1 MSSSTKVHVLL
12 LGVVLLQLLCWFHC
26 SAEAFVSPSRSSSF
40 RLTTKSSTSLGAQS
54 NSEHHEV
61 IIVGGGTAGLFT
73 AKRLQQAGIQ
83 DVIVLEARP
92 FVGGR
97 VQTTRDDDDSV
108 LFNDFAWR
116 VGEKNAKMIA
126 LAKELD
132 IELIPQTTPEC
143 QSAECK
149 HGVLS
154 DMGCDKDAKQE
165 IKMDVQKGRAPLSDF
180 AAASLKS
187 ATAADQQDR
196 ESGYAGKTSQVSAG
210 MMEL

>member
-12 LGVVLLQLLCWFHC
+12 GGVGLLQLLCCWFHC
-26 SAEAFVSPSRSSSF
+26 SAEAFVSPSRPSSF

-54 NSEHHEV
+54 SEHHEV

-97 VQTTRDDDDSV
+97 VQTTRDDDDNV

-116 VGEKNAKMIA
+116 VGEKNTKMIA

-154 DMGCDKDAKQE
+154 DMGCDEDTKQE
-165 IKMDVQKGRAPLSDF
+165 IKMDVKKGRAPLSDF

-187 ATAADQQDR
+187 ATAADKQDR

-210 MMEL
+210 MEL